1 MTVMKRQTRVRVVA
15 AVIEQAGR
23 VLIARKRQG
32 DRLGGK
38 WEFPGGKIDAGESP
52 EAALKRE
59 LLEELGIEA
68 GIGGFFCSSRYDY
81 SHISVELLT
90 YRVRYFSG
98 EMTAHVHDEL
108 KWVVPVDLC
117 NYDFPEANVEI
128 IRVLTAARTPGDIS
142 REDRA

>member
-1 MTVMKRQTRVRVVA
+1 MKRQTRVRVVA

-38 WEFPGGKIDAGESP
+38 WEFPGGKIDEGESP

-59 LLEELGIEA
+59 LLEELGIDA
-68 GIGGFFCSSRYDY
+68 DIGDFFCSSHYDY
-81 SHISVELLT
+81 RHISVDLLT
-90 YRVRYFSG
+90 YRVRHFSG

-108 KWVVPVDLC
+108 KWVVPVDLR
-117 NYDFPEANVEI
+117 NYDFPEANLKI
-128 IRVLTAARTPGDIS
+128 IRVLTSYRTPGDTS
-142 REDRA
+142 REDSA